1 MSLSNTSSN
10 SSSSSSSAARL
21 TASGSLPL
29 SQTTF
34 APPSLAIERLS
45 PSRQHC
51 CWRSRLHPQ
60 HTLRSNGSP
69 ARHPFPIPLPQN
81 SHPDRV
87 VPVVCSAVLPRCFRF
102 CFVPVSLFSFRRRS
116 LCGRFSF
123 VPFPPIPLPIFAIEN
138 NLCGSLAP

>member
-1 MSLSNTSSN
+1 MLSSNTSSN
-10 SSSSSSSAARL
+10 SSSTSSSAARL

-69 ARHPFPIPLPQN
+69 ARHPFLIPLPQN

-87 VPVVCSAVLPRCFRF
+87 VPVGEARFFRAVFVFVSFPFHSFRSVGGH
-102 CFVPVSLFSFRRRS
+102 FVAAFHLFRSLSSLFLS
-116 LCGRFSF
+116 LQ
-123 VPFPPIPLPIFAIEN
+123 
-138 NLCGSLAP
+138 